1 MLITADE
8 RTLLFHADN
17 ESARVKGR
25 NKQPRRE
32 GVRRRGGDVTD
43 EQNTDPPS
51 ATAD

>member
-8 RTLLFHADN
+8 RMLLFHADN

-32 GVRRRGGDVTD
+32 GGDVAD
-43 EQNTDPPS
+43 EQNTDPP
-51 ATAD
+51 TAD